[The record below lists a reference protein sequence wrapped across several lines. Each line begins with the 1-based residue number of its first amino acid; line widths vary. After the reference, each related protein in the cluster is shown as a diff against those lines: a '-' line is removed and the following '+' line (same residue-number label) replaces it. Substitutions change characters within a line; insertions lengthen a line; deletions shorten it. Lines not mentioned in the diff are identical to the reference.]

1 MRRRGRPGLL
11 GTVGRTAVIA
21 GTATAT
27 ANAVNRSSQQ
37 RAMTQQQAAAYRA
50 DQAAAAQAPPPPP
63 PPPPPAASGGTDLV
77 SQLTDLARLRD
88 SGVLSADEFD
98 AAKARLLAP

>member
-37 RAMTQQQAAAYRA
+37 RA
-50 DQAAAAQAPPPPP
+50 DQAAAPAAAPAAPPPPP
-63 PPPPPAASGGTDLV
+63 PPTASSGGTDLA

-88 SGVLSADEFD
+88 TGVLSAEEFD
-98 AAKARLLAP
+98 AAKARVLAP

>member
-1 MRRRGRPGLL
+1 LL

-63 PPPPPAASGGTDLV
+63 PPPAASGGTDLV